1 MGGYTYKLSEMHNG
15 KIFRELDSHLD
26 LIDEGPN
33 NTCLN
38 VKRRSPK
45 TQPRRRPSLTRRS
58 PGNTPKT
65 SPNSTP
71 RTSPIPPSKSLAIIG
86 EGGYSSPTPST
97 STSRFEE
104 EKLQRWSINVIEFVV
119 RGEGV
124 ERWGKG
130 VVCCDVALLFATTT
144 NPTLTPPIF
153 QRKLFQN

>member
-1 MGGYTYKLSEMHNG
+1 MMGGYTYKLSEMHNG
-15 KIFRELDSHLD
+15 KIFSELDSHLD

-124 ERWGKG
+124 ER
-130 VVCCDVALLFATTT
+130 
-144 NPTLTPPIF
+144 
-153 QRKLFQN
+153 